1 MNKQFDIKYAE
12 TYKPITIDWGANKI
26 GFGQLYL
33 YTDPKTNQLV
43 CDSEG
48 MSREFIKEVFNH
60 LIDNAVFS
68 DFQKQQTET
77 IDLAVQEADSL
88 LDFTDKWLNPSN
100 IDQVSESE
108 VVAYFNLEST
118 TEGETRVLEVKYNG
132 KYSFGEYIEC
142 QSRWYKNKTVGT
154 DMIYAKLHKT
164 RIVENTK

>member
-12 TYKPITIDWGANKI
+12 TYKPITIDWGANQI
-26 GFGQLYL
+26 GFGQLYI
-33 YTDPKTNQLV
+33 YHDQKTNRVV

-48 MSREFIKEVFNH
+48 MSREFIKTVFNH

-77 IDLAVQEADSL
+77 IDLSVHEADSL
-88 LDFTDKWLNPSN
+88 LDFTDKWLTPDNTV
-100 IDQVSESE
+100 QVSETE
-108 VVAYFNLEST
+108 VIAYFNLQSSIAD
-118 TEGETRVLEVKYNG
+118 ETQVLEVKYKG
-132 KYSFGEYIEC
+132 KYSPKEYIEC

-154 DMIYAKLHKT
+154 DMIYVKLHKT